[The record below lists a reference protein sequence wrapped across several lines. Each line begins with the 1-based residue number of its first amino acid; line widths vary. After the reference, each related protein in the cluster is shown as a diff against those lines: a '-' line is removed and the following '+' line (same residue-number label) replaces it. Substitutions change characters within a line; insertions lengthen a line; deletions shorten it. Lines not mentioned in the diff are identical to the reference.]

1 MREGAVC
8 RACAFVPVCVLRWQ
22 LRVEKVSSLVC
33 RRLGAAE
40 GSEEEERDGDGGRE
54 AEEEE
59 EREEG

>member
-8 RACAFVPVCVLRWQ
+8 PACAFVPVCVLRWQ
-22 LRVEKVSSLVC
+22 LRVVSSLVC